1 MIEIYLQELCDHG
14 DLHSSSYETKVFFF
28 LEYRNTKLQ
37 HIYDNCNLFLMTNN
51 MLNTLVI

>member
-28 LEYRNTKLQ
+28 FGISEYKITAHL
-37 HIYDNCNLFLMTNN
+37 
-51 MLNTLVI
+51 

>member
-28 LEYRNTKLQ
+28 GISEYKITTHL
-37 HIYDNCNLFLMTNN
+37 
-51 MLNTLVI
+51 